1 MLYKIGNW
9 INESFGQILDS
20 IKSQYMNISTYR
32 SLIGI
37 SYVKL
42 PAELRSPKKDWS
54 KSKKKKKNQKELH
67 KKIKSFLIIS
77 ITAKLNFLY
86 QKKIL
91 SKLKL
96 KITFPSMFFIMKI
109 N

>member
-9 INESFGQILDS
+9 INESSGQILDS

-32 SLIGI
+32 SLIG
-37 SYVKL
+37 SSFVKL
-42 PAELRSPKKDWS
+42 PAELKSPKKDLS
-54 KSKKKKKNQKELH
+54 TSKKKKIQKELH

-91 SKLKL
+91 SKLKQ
-96 KITFPSMFFIMKI
+96 KITFPSILFIMKI

>member
-54 KSKKKKKNQKELH
+54 KSKKKKKSRKNYTKR
-67 KKIKSFLIIS
+67 
-77 ITAKLNFLY
+77 
-86 QKKIL
+86 
-91 SKLKL
+91 
-96 KITFPSMFFIMKI
+96 
-109 N
+109 

>member
-9 INESFGQILDS
+9 INESSGQILDS

-32 SLIGI
+32 SLIGS

-42 PAELRSPKKDWS
+42 PPELRSPKKDLS
-54 KSKKKKKNQKELH
+54 TSNKTIQKELH
-67 KKIKSFLIIS
+67 KKIKSLLIIS

-91 SKLKL
+91 
-96 KITFPSMFFIMKI
+96 
-109 N
+109 